1 MSEQSSN
8 VHGVGDSTW
17 QSTFQDLG
25 RKLID
30 TTFVVIDL
38 ETTGGAPH
46 LGAAITEIGAVKIK
60 AGAVLQ
66 EFNSFVNPEHPV
78 PLYITELTG
87 ITDEMLSGAPTALE
101 IFPSLMDFL
110 GDYQS
115 TVLVA
120 QNAPFDLSFLK
131 YAASVNKLPWPKYP
145 VLDTA
150 IIARKVLTREEVP
163 NCRLGTLAE
172 FFGTSTTPNHRALD
186 DARATVDVFHG
197 LLERLGSLDIYTLEE
212 LLNFGKR
219 IKRPKSPEL
228 KQPISSAE

>member
-1 MSEQSSN
+1 MS
-8 VHGVGDSTW
+8 DSTW
-17 QSTFQDLG
+17 QSTFQDIG

-46 LGAAITEIGAVKIK
+46 LGAAITEIGAVKIR
-60 AGAVLQ
+60 AGEVLQ

-78 PLYITELTG
+78 PSYITDLTG
-87 ITDEMLSGAPTALE
+87 ITDEMLFGAPTASQ
-101 IFPSLMDFL
+101 IFPSLMEFL
-110 GDYQS
+110 GEEQS

-131 YAASVNKLPWPKYP
+131 YSASVIGNPWPNFP

-150 IIARKVLTREEVP
+150 IIARKVLTRDEVP
-163 NCRLGTLAE
+163 NCKLGTLAE

-212 LLNFGKR
+212 LMNFGKR
-219 IKRPKSPEL
+219 IKRPRSPES
-228 KQPISSAE
+228 K

>member
-1 MSEQSSN
+1 MSGQSST
-8 VHGVGDSTW
+8 VHGMDNSTW

-60 AGAVLQ
+60 AGEVIQ
-66 EFNSFVNPEHPV
+66 EFNTFVNPEHPV

-87 ITDEMLSGAPTALE
+87 INDLMLAGAPTTYE
-101 IFPSLMDFL
+101 VFPSLMQFL
-110 GDYQS
+110 GDHQS

-131 YAASVNKLPWPKYP
+131 YAASINK
-145 VLDTA
+145 
-150 IIARKVLTREEVP
+150 
-163 NCRLGTLAE
+163 
-172 FFGTSTTPNHRALD
+172 FQ
-186 DARATVDVFHG
+186 
-197 LLERLGSLDIYTLEE
+197 IYLSM
-212 LLNFGKR
+212 LH
-219 IKRPKSPEL
+219 I
-228 KQPISSAE
+228 

>member
-1 MSEQSSN
+1 MSGQSST
-8 VHGVGDSTW
+8 VHGMDNSTW

-60 AGAVLQ
+60 AGEVIQ
-66 EFNSFVNPEHPV
+66 EFNTFVNPEHPV

-87 ITDEMLSGAPTALE
+87 INDLMLAGAPTTYE
-101 IFPSLMDFL
+101 VFPSLMEFL
-110 GDYQS
+110 GDHQS

-131 YAASVNKLPWPKYP
+131 FAASINKFPWPNFP

-150 IIARKVLTREEVP
+150 IIARKVLSRDEVP

-212 LLNFGKR
+212 LMNFGKR
-219 IKRPKSPEL
+219 VKRPKSPEL
-228 KQPISSAE
+228 KQPTSPKE

>member
-1 MSEQSSN
+1 MS
-8 VHGVGDSTW
+8 DSTW

-46 LGAAITEIGAVKIK
+46 LGAAITEIGAVKVK
-60 AGAVLQ
+60 AGEVIQ

-78 PLYITELTG
+78 PSYITDLTG
-87 ITDEMLSGAPTALE
+87 ITDAMLTGAPTAYE
-101 IFPSLMDFL
+101 VFPSLMEFL
-110 GDYQS
+110 GDHQS

-131 YAASVNKLPWPKYP
+131 YAASITKNPWPNFP

-150 IIARKVLTREEVP
+150 IIARKVLTRDEVP
-163 NCRLGTLAE
+163 NCRLGTLAQ

-219 IKRPKSPEL
+219 IKSQKSPES
-228 KQPISSAE
+228 KQPNSSRE

>member
-1 MSEQSSN
+1 MS
-8 VHGVGDSTW
+8 DSTW

-25 RKLID
+25 RNLVD

-60 AGAVLQ
+60 AGEVIE

-78 PLYITELTG
+78 PSYITDLTG
-87 ITDEMLSGAPTALE
+87 ITDSMLHGAPTAIE

-110 GDYQS
+110 GDNQS

-131 YAASVNKLPWPKYP
+131 YAASSIKTPWPNFP

-150 IIARKVLTREEVP
+150 IIARKVLSRDEVP

-172 FFGTSTTPNHRALD
+172 FFGTATTPNHRALD

-197 LLERLGSLDIYTLEE
+197 LLERLGSLEIYTLEE

-219 IKRPKSPEL
+219 IKKPKSPEL
-228 KQPISSAE
+228 KRPNSSKE

>member
-1 MSEQSSN
+1 MSEQSST
-8 VHGVGDSTW
+8 VHQVSDSSW

-25 RKLID
+25 RNLID

-60 AGAVLQ
+60 SGLVVA
-66 EFNSFVNPEHPV
+66 EFSSFVNPQHPV
-78 PLYITELTG
+78 PGYITELTG
-87 ITDEMLSGAPTALE
+87 ITDQMLQGAPTAPE
-101 IFPSLMDFL
+101 IFPSLMEFL
-110 GDYQS
+110 GHHNS

-131 YAASVNKLPWPKYP
+131 YVSGAIGNSWPNYP

-150 IIARKVLTREEVP
+150 IIARKVLTRDEVP
-163 NCRLGTLAE
+163 NCKLGTLAE
-172 FFGTSTTPNHRALD
+172 FFGTTTKPNHRALD
-186 DARATVDVFHG
+186 DAKATVDVFHG

-212 LLNFGKR
+212 LMNFGKR
-219 IKRPKSPEL
+219 IKKQKSPES
-228 KQPISSAE
+228 KEPNVPTK